1 MHPWLAGSLRVER
14 LTVPIQG
21 LPLAL
26 AGLRLVQLSDFHF
39 DGLRL
44 SPSLLQQALAAT
56 QAAQPDLVVLTG
68 DYITD
73 DPRPIGELCRY
84 LREIRATYGVYAVLG
99 NHDIAWPEARQ
110 VVTAAL
116 TQAGI
121 QVLWNQVAYP
131 MGRGLAVV
139 GLADFWSKEFRPAP
153 VFQAVPPEVPRLVLS
168 HNPDSAEVLQRWRVD
183 LQLSGHTH
191 GGQVVIP
198 GWGPLPARTRTWLQ
212 RMPGWLRRRIP
223 SPLFNQNCDRVILH
237 WEWSEGLHQVGAN
250 RLYVNRGL
258 GTYLPGRLFCP
269 PEVTVIT
276 LTTATEPMPQAPR
289 ETPILEHSLDILPCL

>member
-1 MHPWLAGSLRVER
+1 MHGFLAGSLKVER
-14 LTVPIQG
+14 VTVPIRG
-21 LPLAL
+21 LPSAL

-44 SPSLLQQALAAT
+44 SKSLLGEALATA
-56 QAAQPDLVVLTG
+56 QAEQPDLIVLTG
-68 DYITD
+68 DYVTD
-73 DPRPIGELCRY
+73 DPSPIGALCAYLGEL
-84 LREIRATYGVYAVLG
+84 RATYGVWAVLG
-99 NHDIAWPEARQ
+99 NHDIEWPESRQ
-110 VVTAAL
+110 VVTQAM
-116 TQAGI
+116 TQVGI
-121 QVLWNQVAYP
+121 RVLWNQVAYP
-131 MGRGLAVV
+131 VGQGLAVV

-153 VFQAVPPEVPRLVLS
+153 VLQSLPPELPRLVLA

-198 GWGPLPARTRTWLQ
+198 GWGPLPARTRTCFQ
-212 RMPGWLRRRIP
+212 RIPRWLRRRIP

-237 WEWSEGLHQVGAN
+237 WEWSEGLHRVGQN
-250 RLYVNRGL
+250 QLYVNRGL

-276 LTTATEPMPQAPR
+276 LTQEATVQPEESAAVR
-289 ETPILEHSLDILPCL
+289 VLV

>member
-1 MHPWLAGSLRVER
+1 MHGFLAGSLKVER
-14 LTVPIQG
+14 VTVPIRG
-21 LPLAL
+21 LPSAL

-44 SPSLLQQALAAT
+44 SQSLLGEALATA
-56 QAAQPDLVVLTG
+56 QAEQPDLIVLTG
-68 DYITD
+68 DYVTD
-73 DPRPIGELCRY
+73 DPSPIGALCAYLGEL
-84 LREIRATYGVYAVLG
+84 RATYGVWAVLG
-99 NHDIAWPEARQ
+99 NHDIEWPESRQ
-110 VVTAAL
+110 VVTQAM
-116 TQAGI
+116 TQVGI
-121 QVLWNQVAYP
+121 RVLWNQVAYP
-131 MGRGLAVV
+131 VGQGLAVV

-153 VFQAVPPEVPRLVLS
+153 VLQSLPPELPRLVLA

-198 GWGPLPARTRTWLQ
+198 GWGPLPARTRTWFQ
-212 RMPGWLRRRIP
+212 RIPRWLRRRIP

-237 WEWSEGLHQVGAN
+237 WEWSEGLHRVGQN
-250 RLYVNRGL
+250 QLYVNRGL

-276 LTTATEPMPQAPR
+276 LTQEATVQPEESAAVR
-289 ETPILEHSLDILPCL
+289 VLV

>member
-1 MHPWLAGSLRVER
+1 MHGFLAGSLKVER
-14 LTVPIQG
+14 VTVAIPG
-21 LPLAL
+21 LPHAL

-44 SPSLLQQALAAT
+44 SQSLLQAALSAT
-56 QAAQPDLVVLTG
+56 QAAQPDLIVLTG
-68 DYITD
+68 DYVTD
-73 DPRPIGELCRY
+73 DPSPIGELCGY
-84 LREIRATYGVYAVLG
+84 LGQLRATYGILAVLG
-99 NHDIAWPEARQ
+99 NHDIEWPESRQ
-110 VVTAAL
+110 MV
-116 TQAGI
+116 TQAMNQVGI

-131 MGRGLAVV
+131 VGRGLAVV

-153 VFQAVPPEVPRLVLS
+153 VFQTLPPELPRLVLS

-191 GGQVVIP
+191 GGQVVLP
-198 GWGPLPARTRTWLQ
+198 GLGPLPARTRTWFQ
-212 RMPGWLRRRIP
+212 RIPRWLRRRIP

-237 WEWSEGLHQVGAN
+237 WEWSEGLHRVGQN
-250 RLYVNRGL
+250 QLYVNRGL

-276 LTTATEPMPQAPR
+276 LTRDERIRQGSQATAQVLEPSR
-289 ETPILEHSLDILPCL
+289 G